1 MKALKILSMGRY
13 LPERKVLSSEL
24 EQKWGL
30 EAGWIKNV
38 NGVEERHYAAPLESC
53 AFMGGQALKQAL
65 ERADM
70 DFRELDLIIEASGS
84 FDHPIPHDACFLPTQ
99 LGFSDHPI
107 PCWNVDSTCLSFVT
121 ALDMLSYMLDGD
133 RYKKVAVVSSEI
145 ASKSLDPAHP
155 KTASLFGDGA
165 AAAIIGLPEAGE
177 EAGVLAADMITISS
191 GATYTMVP
199 GGGNVIH
206 PNASD
211 NSSDFCFQMQG
222 SKVMKMA
229 LREGPAFLQ
238 GLFEKAGLKAS
249 ALDLFV
255 PHQASKMA
263 MEALQRLFKF
273 SDMVD
278 ILATHGNCISA
289 SIPLALESAI
299 TSGRL
304 QRGDLC
310 CLFGTAAGLSFGG
323 LLLKY

>member
-13 LPERKVLSSEL
+13 LPQSKVLSSEL

-30 EAGWIKNV
+30 ETGWIKSV
-38 NGVEERHYAAPLESC
+38 NGVEERHYASELESC

-84 FDHPIPHDACFLPTQ
+84 FDNPIPHDACFLPTQ
-99 LGFSDHPI
+99 LGFPDHPI

-121 ALDMLSYMLDGD
+121 ALDMLSYMLDGE

-145 ASKSLDPAHP
+145 ASKSLDPKHP

-165 AAAIIGLPEAGE
+165 AAAIITLPDEGE

-199 GGGNVIH
+199 GGGNAIH
-206 PNASD
+206 PNES
-211 NSSDFCFQMQG
+211 NNKSDFCFQMQG
-222 SKVMKMA
+222 SKVMKLGLQHGPSFIQA
-229 LREGPAFLQ
+229 LL
-238 GLFEKAGLKAS
+238 EKAGLQAS
-249 ALDLFV
+249 ELDLFV

-273 SDMVD
+273 PDMVD

-299 TSGRL
+299 SSGRL
-304 QRGDLC
+304 KRGDLC

-323 LLLKY
+323 LLLRY